1 MQFLITVGG
10 DGSHIERFR
19 AIRCFI
25 NTTSAMPRS
34 AKCLSREPWPLHS
47 TASMFKGSSMASSAH
62 GLGTGIPMDPMMDQI
77 TPTNFSMNQPGTTT
91 RRINASMNI
100 GVIAGSL
107 NSKYS
112 VPQCA
117 KKKSKRLCLCAAT
130 HSLTKVCSMLFPP
143 WFPPGIPQDI
153 PGAVFRVCATNS
165 CSEGP

>member
-19 AIRCFI
+19 AIQCFI

-107 NSKYS
+107 NSKYN

-117 KKKSKRLCLCAAT
+117 KKNPKDYVYVL
-130 HSLTKVCSMLFPP
+130 PP
-143 WFPPGIPQDI
+143 T
-153 PGAVFRVCATNS
+153 V
-165 CSEGP
+165 